1 MDVSGTR
8 VPGAKRSPEPG
19 PANLRGL
26 RSSFIS
32 VEKIMDRKYL
42 IRGVII
48 AAVIVLTAAVAVS
61 LLPHEPA
68 ARIVYIVYG
77 SEKGDLSYTDSA
89 YQGLAAAQDT
99 FSLVTREFTPSDY
112 ETLPAI
118 LNSTK
123 GPERPGLIIT
133 VGFQYADFTRQLAQ
147 QHPDIQF
154 LAIDQSGIGSG
165 NTRSSEIT
173 SYGDSYLAGVLA
185 ASASKTGRVGII
197 MGMQSDVLDAFL
209 DGYTAGV
216 HAVNSSISLD
226 PAYVHQYSTEGFSD
240 PAGARRIAEGM
251 YRNGTDVIFACGG
264 YSNMGVFDAARTT
277 PGRYVIGTDSDQSP
291 LGPEFVLASAVK
303 RVDRVVFTGIADHLN
318 GTFTG
323 GNQVTGLN
331 EGVTGI
337 VYNPKFALYNE
348 TVSVESTGTGE

>member
-1 MDVSGTR
+1 
-8 VPGAKRSPEPG
+8 
-19 PANLRGL
+19 
-26 RSSFIS
+26 
-32 VEKIMDRKYL
+32 MDRKYL
-42 IRGVII
+42 IPGVIV
-48 AAVIVLTAAVAVS
+48 AAVILTVAIGVS
-61 LLPHEPA
+61 LLSHEPEVKA
-68 ARIVYIVYG
+68 VYIVYG

-99 FSLVTREFTPSDY
+99 FSIATREFTPSDY
-112 ETLPAI
+112 ESLPAI
-118 LNSTK
+118 LNTTK
-123 GPERPGLIIT
+123 GSQRPGLIIT
-133 VGFQYADFTRQLAQ
+133 VGFQYAGFTRQLAQ
-147 QHPDIQF
+147 QHTDIQF
-154 LAIDQSGIGSG
+154 LAIDQSGTGSG

-209 DGYTAGV
+209 DGYTAG
-216 HAVNSSISLD
+216 AYSVNSSISID
-226 PAYVHQYSTEGFSD
+226 PAYVQQYKTDGFSD
-240 PAGARRIAEGM
+240 PAGAGRIAEGM
-251 YRNGTDVIFACGG
+251 YRNGTDVIFACAG

-291 LGPEFVLASAVK
+291 LGPQFVLASAVK

-318 GTFTG
+318 GSFTG

-337 VYNPKFALYNE
+337 VYNPNFAFYNE
-348 TVSVESTGTGE
+348 TVSAWKAQAQVSEEKYLISRTKPAQK